1 MAQSKSFVFHF
12 RSFYI
17 ILKPIKIDPAIETLE
32 RRFQSRS
39 FRQLWPA
46 VRWSLSASQVQNVR
60 N

>member
-39 FRQLWPA
+39 FRQL
-46 VRWSLSASQVQNVR
+46 
-60 N
+60 